1 MSDGSKLNER
11 DPWGW
16 YLPHRA
22 IVLLGVVLV
31 LIALGGA
38 SLGVVNTAPA
48 GELNSRLTAAIS
60 CCSPR

>member
-38 SLGVVNTAPA
+38 SLGMVNRR
-48 GELNSRLTAAIS
+48 GRKS
-60 CCSPR
+60 